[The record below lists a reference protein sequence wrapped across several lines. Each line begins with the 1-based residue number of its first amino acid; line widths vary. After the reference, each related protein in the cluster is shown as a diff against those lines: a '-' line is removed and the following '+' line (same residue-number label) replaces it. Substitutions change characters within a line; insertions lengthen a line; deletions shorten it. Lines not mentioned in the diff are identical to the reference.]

1 MQKQSWIPAPTPFD
15 ELQRTRRIA
24 RFGLRNGQRHQPL
37 DELVAMAAGLFH
49 APIALV
55 TLIDGE
61 HQIFLAKF
69 GLDADGT
76 GRAESFCGH
85 GLHSPG
91 ALVVDDST
99 ADPRFADNPLVVGA
113 PFVRAYLGVPLLGGA
128 GESAIGSLCLIDRQA
143 RTWTSAEQE
152 QLVSLSSIVEN
163 YLEGLASQRV
173 WDDAPLALVMLDRQG
188 RCLRVN
194 PAFAQLTGV
203 PLASVAQRRLASFAV
218 PADRDALSAMLA
230 GPLPGADAPTY
241 REVRLERPNG
251 DVVRCGVSLSPLT
264 GFDEQV
270 ICVLRDLRQE
280 ARGASPAEVV
290 TEVRHELAGPL
301 AEARALAQA
310 LIADDQASEGRG
322 AALNASLDR
331 LHSLVE
337 SRLDDLGARLRAEE
351 ELRAREQRA
360 RAEQE
365 RMGAVIKASLAE
377 KENLL
382 KEIHHRVKN
391 NLQIV
396 SSLLSL
402 QKSQMTSD
410 AARDLIG
417 ECGFRVHAMAMI
429 HEQLYGTTTLDR
441 INLATYARE
450 LVDSLSHALAPQV
463 RLHLVAAPVEMTVE
477 NAVPFGLI
485 LNELVTNSFKYGVRA
500 NAPDDGG
507 YDLSIE
513 LSQANGLLSLVV
525 RDRGRGLP
533 PDFDVAKGRGL
544 GLQIVRGLARQLKG
558 KIVARTEG
566 GAVFEFTCRV

>member
-1 MQKQSWIPAPTPFD
+1 MQKQSWIPAPTPID

-49 APIALV
+49 APIALI

-85 GLHSPG
+85 GLHSPA

-251 DVVRCGVSLSPLT
+251 DVVRCGASLSPLT

-417 ECGFRVHAMAMI
+417 ECGLRVHAMAMI

-477 NAVPFGLI
+477 SAVPFGLI